1 LTSAELQKNPDAYA
15 GFIVHPETQQEM
27 PVVDFCHMFV
37 EGMGKEA
44 GQSYHPLPLIETNVE
59 PEDHVQMQA
68 LSRAMS
74 VNLSVAYL
82 DGTLG
87 DKGEAAVGFVEFE
100 NGGGEEANG
109 LEDVVLLYR
118 WASHLTYIS
127 QLSGINADFHMPG
140 HYDILEH
147 RASEHERSTAST
159 LVTPSVME

>member
-1 LTSAELQKNPDAYA
+1 M
-15 GFIVHPETQQEM
+15 VHPETQQEM
-27 PVVDFCHMFV
+27 PVVDFCHLFV

-44 GQSYHPLPLIETNVE
+44 GQFHHPLPFVE
-59 PEDHVQMQA
+59 INIALVDHVQMQA
-68 LSRAMS
+68 LAKAMS

-87 DKGEAAVGFVEFE
+87 GKGEAAVDFVKFE
-100 NGGGEEANG
+100 NRGGEDVNG
-109 LEDVVLLYR
+109 LDDVVLLYR
-118 WASHLTYIS
+118 RASHLIYIS
-127 QLSGINADFHMPG
+127 QFSGVNADFHRPG

>member
-1 LTSAELQKNPDAYA
+1 VTYVRILTSAELQKNADEYA
-15 GFIVHPETQQEM
+15 GFVVHPETQESM

-44 GQSYHPLPLIETNVE
+44 
-59 PEDHVQMQA
+59 DHVQMQA
-68 LSRAMS
+68 LAKAMS

-82 DGTLG
+82 DGTLNENEESLV
-87 DKGEAAVGFVEFE
+87 DFVKFE
-100 NGGGEEANG
+100 NGGGEESNG

-118 WASHLTYIS
+118 
-127 QLSGINADFHMPG
+127 PG